1 MDVSV
6 CMHASK
12 SIDAVMRL
20 LTLCVCVY
28 MGVFNTVVFYFHAY
42 VSIIAV

>member
-28 MGVFNTVVFYFHAY
+28 MGVLCFIFMHMYL
-42 VSIIAV
+42 